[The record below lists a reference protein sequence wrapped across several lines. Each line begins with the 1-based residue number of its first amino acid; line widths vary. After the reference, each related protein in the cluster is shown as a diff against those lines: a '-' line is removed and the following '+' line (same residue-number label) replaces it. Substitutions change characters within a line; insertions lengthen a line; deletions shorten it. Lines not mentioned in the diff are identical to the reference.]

1 MSVKKLL
8 VLLGTLVL
16 AGALL
21 VACAGEQG
29 PQGELARLRL
39 PRRSV
44 AEEQLLDGFR
54 MLWE

>member
-29 PQGELARLRL
+29 PQGEPGPPILRT
-39 PRRSV
+39 
-44 AEEQLLDGFR
+44 AEIEGQIGEHQACR
-54 MLWE
+54 